1 MYRVFKNHNRLAIF
15 LISKGISFH
24 SLNTFLELTKDIETS
39 AISIPTFFLTQK
51 RTLHSFTTKVVILAG
66 DLNTRTGN
74 ANDFNALDSDDDD
87 EDDDDDQPDK
97 FEGNCD
103 DEPNKSHQSKLDVMM
118 ATFRTLVRSMQ
129 QERLL

>member
-1 MYRVFKNHNRLAIF
+1 M
-15 LISKGISFH
+15 
-24 SLNTFLELTKDIETS
+24 ELTKDIETS